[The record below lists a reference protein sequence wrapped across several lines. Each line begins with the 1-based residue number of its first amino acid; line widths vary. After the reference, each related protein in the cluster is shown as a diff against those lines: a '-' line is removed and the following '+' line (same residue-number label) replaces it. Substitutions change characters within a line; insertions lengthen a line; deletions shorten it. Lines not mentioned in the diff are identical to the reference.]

1 MSRLDE
7 LKEQEEILER
17 ERMECLE
24 ADNNRLAKAKEKQ
37 LWKVRDLIKIEEGKQ
52 QMQDLRIYKEY
63 IEIRNLE
70 KDFMQFYKNRKESED
85 KL

>member
-1 MSRLDE
+1 MSRLED
-7 LKEQEEILER
+7 LKEQEEQLER

-24 ADNNRLAKAKEKQ
+24 ADNNRLARAREKQ

-52 QMQDLRIYKEY
+52 RMQDLKIYKEY
-63 IEIRNLE
+63 IEVRNLK